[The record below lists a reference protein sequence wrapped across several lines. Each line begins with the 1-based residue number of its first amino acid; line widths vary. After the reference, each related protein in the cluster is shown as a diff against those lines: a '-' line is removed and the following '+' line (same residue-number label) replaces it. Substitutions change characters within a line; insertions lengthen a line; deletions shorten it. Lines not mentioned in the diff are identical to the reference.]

1 MSYAAFD
8 PTATERA
15 TINKSGSGGVSTGM
29 IHEMTYPLVRVHPE
43 TGERML
49 SPGRSVQDFFGLQRD
64 PRQKLFELLQSYLL
78 APRNALRW
86 KWESGDVVI
95 WDNRATEP
103 YPLNK
108 IGNPYWAM
116 DQRVI
121 GAGVPHMK
129 RPKSRAAK
137 AA

>member
-1 MSYAAFD
+1 M
-8 PTATERA
+8 
-15 TINKSGSGGVSTGM
+15 
-29 IHEMTYPLVRVHPE
+29 VRVHPE

-49 SPGRSVQDFFGLQRD
+49 SLGRSVQSFVGLQRY
-64 PRQKLFELLQSYLL
+64 PSQKLFELLQSYLV
-78 APRNALRW
+78 APRNTLRW

-121 GAGVPHMK
+121 GAGVPHGRNHGPLK
-129 RPKSRAAK
+129 LPSAISTCEIRTTPASD
-137 AA
+137 